1 MGTFL
6 LTTGLVLILL
16 ALSFGGVEFAW
27 KSGYII
33 QNFLVG
39 GFLIIAFIIWTFKYS
54 PNPMILP
61 IFIKNSPFYVLV
73 FLHLQILPFS
83 LL

>member
-16 ALSFGGVEFAW
+16 ALSFGGEEFNW

-33 QNFLVG
+33 QKFYCWW
-39 GFLIIAFIIWTFKYS
+39 IS
-54 PNPMILP
+54 DHC
-61 IFIKNSPFYVLV
+61 IFSMDI
-73 FLHLQILPFS
+73 
-83 LL
+83 

>member
-16 ALSFGGVEFAW
+16 ALSFGGEEFNW

-33 QNFLVG
+33 QNFIVG
-39 GFLIIAFIIWTFKYS
+39 GFLIIAF
-54 PNPMILP
+54 
-61 IFIKNSPFYVLV
+61 
-73 FLHLQILPFS
+73 
-83 LL
+83 